1 MSALVSCR
9 GLEVGYRGRAILPP
23 IDLELPRG
31 KMMLILGRNG
41 SGKSSLIKTMLG
53 LQPPIAGA
61 IEWAPRVRRAYVP
74 QSGAIDLAVPVRA
87 ADVAGWGR
95 LRGWSFLS
103 PLPKR
108 EDRRHRDEALAALGV
123 AELGRRRL
131 RDLSGGQVQRV
142 LFARMLAGETDV
154 AVLDEPTAAMD
165 AAGERAVYGTLRRL
179 ARERGIAVVVV
190 THAVSAALGACDE
203 VLLLDPDTA
212 PGGADTRDDRAI
224 AKAAGRVVT
233 GTPAQVAEDPTFHAL
248 FGVGARPDALEAEAA
263 RAS

>member
-1 MSALVSCR
+1 MNELVTCKS
-9 GLEVGYRGRAILPP
+9 LEVGYRGRALLPP

-31 KMMLILGRNG
+31 RMMLILGRNG
-41 SGKSSLIKTMLG
+41 SGKSTLVKTLLG
-53 LQPPIAGA
+53 LQPPVAGT

-74 QSGAIDLAVPVRA
+74 QSAAIDLAVPVRA
-87 ADVAGWGR
+87 TDVAAWGR

-103 PLPKR
+103 PLPR
-108 EDRRHRDEALAALGV
+108 RDDRRHRDEALAALGV
-123 AELGRRRL
+123 AELGRRKL

-165 AAGERAVYGTLRRL
+165 AAGERAVYATLRRL
-179 ARERGIAVVVV
+179 ARDRGIAVVVV

-203 VLLLDPDTA
+203 VMLLDPDTA
-212 PGGADTRDDRAI
+212 PGGADARDAAADAH
-224 AKAAGRVVT
+224 AAGRVVT
-233 GTPAQVAEDPTFHAL
+233 GTPAEVAEDPTFHAL
-248 FGVGARPDALEAEAA
+248 FGIGARPDALEPEAV